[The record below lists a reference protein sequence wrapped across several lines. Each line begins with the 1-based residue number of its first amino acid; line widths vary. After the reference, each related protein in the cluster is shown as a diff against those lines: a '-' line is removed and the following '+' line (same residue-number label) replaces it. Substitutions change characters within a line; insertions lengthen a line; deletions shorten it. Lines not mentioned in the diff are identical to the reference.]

1 MTLGTTTQ
9 QTARNAAA
17 PAVDTVA
24 LWQAYK
30 ARNDASARERLIHK
44 YTYLAKH
51 VVDRLGLRPSGWL
64 SQEDLVSHALMGLI
78 DAIEKF
84 DPARG
89 VRFETY
95 AVTRIR
101 GAVLDM
107 LRALDWV
114 PREMRRRENELKNAL
129 TTLEARLGRPADDLE
144 TAAFLGWSYDE
155 YQETVSSVSQ
165 STVLSLD
172 AYIADSGDESLD
184 PLECLGY
191 GADDPERHA
200 QRQERRRVLVDG
212 IESLNEQERTVIA
225 LYYYEDMT
233 LKEIGA
239 VLNVSESRVCQIH
252 TKAIW
257 RLQGRLERQKDA
269 LQAA

>member
-1 MTLGTTTQ
+1 MIPT
-9 QTARNAAA
+9 
-17 PAVDTVA
+17 
-24 LWQAYK
+24 
-30 ARNDASARERLIHK
+30 ASAASATRRRQTDVSPLWRAWSRRRDGVTRERLIRH

-51 VVDRLGLRPSGWL
+51 VVDRLGLRPAGWL
-64 SQEDLVSHALMGLI
+64 GQEDLVSHAVMGLI

-114 PREMRRRENELKNAL
+114 PRETRRRENELKSAL
-129 TTLEARLGRPADDLE
+129 TAIEAEMGRPAEDHE
-144 TAAFLGWSYDE
+144 AARRLGWTMDE
-155 YQETVSSVSQ
+155 YFETLTSAARGGVLSLDVYVAECGDEDLDPLESLGYTSEDPVRAAEKQERRRLLVDAIEALNQ
-165 STVLSLD
+165 QERTVLSL
-172 AYIADSGDESLD
+172 
-184 PLECLGY
+184 
-191 GADDPERHA
+191 
-200 QRQERRRVLVDG
+200 
-212 IESLNEQERTVIA
+212 
-225 LYYYEDMT
+225 YYFEDMT

-239 VLNVSESRVCQIH
+239 TLNVSESRVCQVH

-257 RLQGRLERQKDA
+257 RLQGKLARHQEA
-269 LQAA
+269 LHV

>member
-1 MTLGTTTQ
+1 MIETSYETASRASKPDTL
-9 QTARNAAA
+9 
-17 PAVDTVA
+17 A
-24 LWQAYK
+24 LWQALK
-30 ARNDASARERLIHK
+30 DGGSNEARERLICH

-64 SQEDLVSHALMGLI
+64 GYDDLVSHAVLGLI
-78 DAIEKF
+78 DAVEKF
-84 DPARG
+84 DPSRG

-114 PREMRRRENELKNAL
+114 PRDMRRRENELKAAL
-129 TTLEARLGRPADDLE
+129 NTLEAELSRPVEDHEVAAYLGCTME
-144 TAAFLGWSYDE
+144 E
-155 YQETVSSVSQ
+155 YQATLASAARSS
-165 STVLSLD
+165 VLSLD
-172 AYIADSGDESLD
+172 AYIAESGDEHLD

-191 GADDPERHA
+191 HPDDPVRHA
-200 QRQERRRVLVDG
+200 ERKDRKRVLVEG
-212 IESLNEQERTVIA
+212 IEALGDQERTVVA
-225 LYYYEDMT
+225 LYYFEDMT

-257 RLQGRLERQKDA
+257 RLQGKLERQQEM
-269 LQAA
+269 LRSV

>member
-1 MTLGTTTQ
+1 MSRSHSVLQ
-9 QTARNAAA
+9 SPAARAKTDVT
-17 PAVDTVA
+17 P
-24 LWQAYK
+24 LWRAYVK
-30 ARNDASARERLIHK
+30 RRDGITRERLIRH

-64 SQEDLVSHALMGLI
+64 GQEDLISHAVMGLI
-78 DAIEKF
+78 DAVEKF

-107 LRALDWV
+107 LRALDWI
-114 PREMRRRENELKNAL
+114 PREMRRRENELKAATNAA
-129 TTLEARLGRPADDLE
+129 EAELGRPAEDHE
-144 TAAFLGWSYDE
+144 IAARLGWTMDE
-155 YQETVSSVSQ
+155 YFQAVASAARGS
-165 STVLSLD
+165 VLSLD
-172 AYIADSGDESLD
+172 VYVADCGEEDLD

-191 GADDPERHA
+191 SSEDPERHA
-200 QRQERRRVLVDG
+200 QKQERRRLLVEG
-212 IESLNEQERTVIA
+212 IESLNQQERTVLA
-225 LYYYEDMT
+225 LYYFEDLT

-239 VLNVSESRVCQIH
+239 SLNVSESRVCQVH

-257 RLQGRLERQKDA
+257 RLQGKLARHQDA
-269 LQAA
+269 LQV